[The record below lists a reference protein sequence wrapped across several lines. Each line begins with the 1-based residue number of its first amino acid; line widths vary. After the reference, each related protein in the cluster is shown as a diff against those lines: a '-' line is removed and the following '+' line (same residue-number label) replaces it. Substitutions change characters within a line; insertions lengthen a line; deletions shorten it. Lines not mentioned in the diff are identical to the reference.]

1 MKINPSNIQSPKQAK
16 AFTEAKYIIERVDQ
30 VVAAVDKFDQSES
43 DFNKS
48 DGSVL
53 VDKVVIAESDGWNPR
68 RWTDGAELTRE
79 GDNLTFKGNAELSGS
94 WMFLPMGLDT
104 AVSKSDS
111 PTRTTYKLKFEGDV
125 SGPNTQIVEVDKTT
139 GEWNLKKRWMGFIPA
154 SFDA

>member
-1 MKINPSNIQSPKQAK
+1 
-16 AFTEAKYIIERVDQ
+16 
-30 VVAAVDKFDQSES
+30 
-43 DFNKS
+43 
-48 DGSVL
+48 
-53 VDKVVIAESDGWNPR
+53 
-68 RWTDGAELTRE
+68 
-79 GDNLTFKGNAELSGS
+79 
-94 WMFLPMGLDT
+94 MFLPMGLDT

>member
-53 VDKVVIAESDGWNPR
+53 VDKVVIAESDGWNPATSQR
-68 RWTDGAELTRE
+68 R
-79 GDNLTFKGNAELSGS
+79 
-94 WMFLPMGLDT
+94 
-104 AVSKSDS
+104 
-111 PTRTTYKLKFEGDV
+111 
-125 SGPNTQIVEVDKTT
+125 
-139 GEWNLKKRWMGFIPA
+139 
-154 SFDA
+154 